1 MRGTFGSVLVARSFA
16 SNQKMMKFR
25 DFLFT
30 EPKEPSERI
39 VLPDEIGGELK
50 LTQVHMLEVEVDGK
64 KIDGAFVS
72 LRDAIT
78 GAIRAF
84 TRVWYLTKHVSR

>member
-16 SNQKMMKFR
+16 SSPQMMKFR

-30 EPKEPSERI
+30 EHKDPSERI
-39 VLPDEIGGELK
+39 ILPDEIGGELK
-50 LTQVHMLEVEVDGK
+50 LTQVRMLEVEVDGK

-72 LRDAIT
+72 LRDAII

-84 TRVWYLTKHVSR
+84 MRVWYLTKHVSR

>member
-1 MRGTFGSVLVARSFA
+1 MSGTFGSVLVPRSFA
-16 SNQKMMKFR
+16 SSSKMMKFR
-25 DFLFT
+25 DFLFS
-30 EPKEPSERI
+30 EPKDPSERI

-50 LTQVHMLEVEVDGK
+50 MTQVHMLEVEVDGK

-72 LRDAIT
+72 LRDAII

-84 TRVWYLTKHVSR
+84 MRVWYLTKHVSR